1 MAVILVT
8 GGAGFIGSHTV
19 TLLLQAGHDVVVVD
33 DLSNS
38 HMEAVRRVRTLAGR
52 DFTFFQTDMC
62 DKDAMNRVF
71 HQHQID
77 AVIHFAGLK
86 AVGESVEQPL
96 RYYRTN
102 LDGLLTILELMVEYD
117 VKRFVFSSSATVYG
131 LTDEVPMKES
141 APLSATNPY
150 GQTKLM
156 QELILRDVVVAHP
169 DWSVALLRYF
179 NPIGAHPSGEIGEDP
194 RGIPNNLL
202 PYVAKVAAGILEKVS
217 VMGDDYDTIDGT
229 GVRDYIHVMDLAA
242 GHVAAV
248 DYCMTHQGVD
258 AFNLGTGVGYSV
270 LQVVHAFEKACGHA
284 IPVQI
289 VGRRAGDIATSYADP
304 NKAKTVLGFEATRSL
319 DDMCVDLWR
328 FQTQNPHGYETV
340 DAHD

>member
-19 TLLLQAGHDVVVVD
+19 TMLLEAGHDVVVVD

-38 HMEAVRRVRTLAGR
+38 HMEAVRRVRKLAGR

-62 DKDAMNRVF
+62 DKDAMHRVF

-102 LDGLLTILELMVEYD
+102 LDGLMTILELMVEFE

-156 QELILRDVVVAHP
+156 QEFILRDVVTAYP

-217 VMGDDYDTIDGT
+217 VMGSDYDTIDGT
-229 GVRDYIHVMDLAA
+229 GVRDYIHVMDLAT

-258 AFNLGTGVGYSV
+258 AFNLGTGIGYSV

-284 IPVQI
+284 IPIQV

-304 NKAKTVLGFEATRSL
+304 SKAKAVLGFTATRSL
-319 DDMCVDLWR
+319 DDMCADLWR

-340 DAHD
+340 EVHD